1 MESLQIRRWNEIPP
15 AEEFSCRIEKS
26 NVPAVISGCVRL
38 WKAFSKWD
46 VSNGGLDYLQEM
58 AGSSVVEAMLSK
70 SAPVFYGDIRSH
82 ERVQLPF
89 STFIEYCKN
98 LLQSRHYD
106 NNSFSQS
113 KERKPVGLG
122 SQHGDSP
129 LEDGAPK
136 QIYLAQVPIMN
147 MGKDEKVQ
155 LECLREDIETPAFLE
170 GKTLAS
176 VNLWMNNDR
185 TRSSTHYDPHHNL
198 LCLIS
203 GCKQVTIWPPSATP
217 FLYPFPLYGEASNHS
232 AVPLENPDFRI
243 YPRGKNLDEY
253 SQKVILH
260 AGDALFIPE
269 GWFHQVDSES
279 LTIAVNFWWGSDM
292 ISGML
297 EHMDS
302 YYLRRILKR
311 LTDKE
316 MDQMLCISTD
326 TADRKV
332 INSCG
337 QSTHENSDMNHQTA
351 SLKGR
356 NPEKSFMMNELEPL
370 ALQSLHELVSLVHDC
385 VKPEGNSSA
394 DPSVI
399 QEENEVK
406 KIVYTNLFDL
416 KEDPIANFI
425 WTLEPHTFQN
435 VFLTMAHNFPRTLEA
450 FLLHALSPVGSEV
463 LTKKFEQLDQMI
475 ATNEQGQFYQK
486 FYSVFDDQFSAMDA
500 ILGQK
505 ELFACQMQLAETRSQ
520 NPDGLGFES
529 HRLAIY
535 V

>member
-26 NVPAVISGCVRL
+26 NVPAVVSGCVRL

-113 KERKPVGLG
+113 KGRKTVGLG

-129 LEDGAPK
+129 LEDEAPQ

-203 GCKQVTIWPPSATP
+203 GCKQVTMWPPSATP
-217 FLYPFPLYGEASNHS
+217 FLYPFPLYGEASNHCV
-232 AVPLENPDFRI
+232 VPLENPDFRI
-243 YPRGKNLDEY
+243 YPRAKNLDEY

-316 MDQMLCISTD
+316 MDRMLCISTD

-337 QSTHENSDMNHQTA
+337 LSTHENSDMNHKTA

-399 QEENEVK
+399 REENEVK

-425 WTLEPHTFQN
+425 RTLEPHTFRS
-435 VFLTMAHNFPRTLEA
+435 VFLSMAHNFPRTLEA

-500 ILGQK
+500 ILSRK
-505 ELFACQMQLAETRSQ
+505 ELFACQAFKNVLFQYLGIKF
-520 NPDGLGFES
+520 DGPKPS
-529 HRLAIY
+529 
-535 V
+535 VQ